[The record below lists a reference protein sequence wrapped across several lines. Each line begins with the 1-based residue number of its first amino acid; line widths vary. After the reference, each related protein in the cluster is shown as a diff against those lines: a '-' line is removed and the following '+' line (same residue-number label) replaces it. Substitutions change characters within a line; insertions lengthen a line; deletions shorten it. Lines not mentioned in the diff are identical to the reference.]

1 MVMIL
6 GNVIFM
12 NFIIAVISQ
21 SYENCMQKSTAQSYK
36 VKLNMISERESIMS
50 KNNFK
55 NKEWFPNYIVL
66 CKPISEGSNADSGN
80 MENDWNGVVREME
93 KVVKR
98 QIEEANKN
106 QNKITNGMNDRIEKL
121 SSEGKRSTE
130 KLNKMIEN
138 RMNDMDKK
146 IDNRMDE
153 IKDLLTNN
161 LR

>member
-12 NFIIAVISQ
+12 NFIIAVVSQ

-55 NKEWFPNYIVL
+55 NKEWFPNYIIL

-98 QIEEANKN
+98 QIEVANQQ

-121 SSEGKRSTE
+121 SNEGKKSAE
-130 KLNKMIEN
+130 EM
-138 RMNDMDKK
+138 KK
-146 IDNRMDE
+146 
-153 IKDLLTNN
+153 
-161 LR
+161 

>member
-6 GNVIFM
+6 ANVIFM
-12 NFIIAVISQ
+12 NFIIAVVSQ

-50 KNNFK
+50 ENDFK

-80 MENDWNGVVREME
+80 MDNEWNGVLREME

-98 QIEEANKN
+98 QIEVAN
-106 QNKITNGMNDRIEKL
+106 
-121 SSEGKRSTE
+121 
-130 KLNKMIEN
+130 
-138 RMNDMDKK
+138 
-146 IDNRMDE
+146 
-153 IKDLLTNN
+153 
-161 LR
+161 

>member
-6 GNVIFM
+6 GNLIFM
-12 NFIIAVISQ
+12 NFIISVISQ

-66 CKPISEGSNADSGN
+66 CKPISEGSNSDSGN

-98 QIEEANKN
+98 QIEVAN
-106 QNKITNGMNDRIEKL
+106 
-121 SSEGKRSTE
+121 
-130 KLNKMIEN
+130 
-138 RMNDMDKK
+138 
-146 IDNRMDE
+146 
-153 IKDLLTNN
+153 
-161 LR
+161 

>member
-1 MVMIL
+1 
-6 GNVIFM
+6 
-12 NFIIAVISQ
+12 
-21 SYENCMQKSTAQSYK
+21 
-36 VKLNMISERESIMS
+36 MISERESIMS

-80 MENDWNGVVREME
+80 MENEWNGVVREME

-121 SSEGKRSTE
+121 SSEGKNST
-130 KLNKMIEN
+130 
-138 RMNDMDKK
+138 
-146 IDNRMDE
+146 
-153 IKDLLTNN
+153 
-161 LR
+161 